1 MNGTLKWNE
10 WLVGERFHGKCTV
23 HHQCPGWHVGHCGA
37 SVVQC
42 HLVVWSYVSLRGGG
56 GATDRQ
62 RAMWEQMRIERERE
76 RKQQK
81 KRGKQTD
88 SNVRAKENRERERG

>member
-1 MNGTLKWNE
+1 MNGTLKWNK

-37 SVVQC
+37 AVVQC
-42 HLVVWSYVSLRGGG
+42 HLIVWSYVSLKRG

-62 RAMWEQMRIERERE
+62 RAMREQMRIERER
-76 RKQQK
+76 
-81 KRGKQTD
+81 KRG
-88 SNVRAKENRERERG
+88 

>member
-42 HLVVWSYVSLRGGG
+42 HLIVWSYVSLKRGGG
-56 GATDRQ
+56 NRQ
-62 RAMWEQMRIERERE
+62 AESNARPNEDRERE
-76 RKQQK
+76 
-81 KRGKQTD
+81 
-88 SNVRAKENRERERG
+88 KERIIS

>member
-56 GATDRQ
+56 GGGGGNRQ
-62 RAMWEQMRIERERE
+62 TE
-76 RKQQK
+76 
-81 KRGKQTD
+81 
-88 SNVRAKENRERERG
+88 SNVRANENREREKTTEEERQTDRQ